1 MPGATISTTAT
12 RFSGCGKVPNAAALL
27 TCSRATKSG
36 NCWRRWSRGSES
48 WSCWMWHGTATERTF
63 RSQVEGRRFQQS
75 TTLGHSLD
83 RAAGRGALQNGGFT
97 ETRAASRSS
106 DQVPAQLESQNA
118 LSNTGE
124 LGVRQSPES
133 RKETILGTTASS
145 SSHPSRREK
154 AGHHEADW
162 VAYLSQNVLHI
173 AAGYRCRTQSH
184 AGTDAAFDDPRHSRH
199 LHPGRDHRKARCA
212 NRCGIAFRHQ

>member
-1 MPGATISTTAT
+1 MSSFSTDNIPTD
-12 RFSGCGKVPNAAALL
+12 SLL
-27 TCSRATKSG
+27 LLC
-36 NCWRRWSRGSES
+36 RGSES
-48 WSCWMWHGTATERTF
+48 WSCWMWQQDCDRANFSLSSGRT
-63 RSQVEGRRFQQS
+63 SIS
-75 TTLGHSLD
+75 AITTLGHSLD

-97 ETRAASRSS
+97 KTRAASRSS
-106 DQVPAQLESQNA
+106 DQFPAQLESQNA

-133 RKETILGTTASS
+133 RKEPVLGTTASS

-154 AGHHEADW
+154 AGHHQADW

-173 AAGYRCRTQSH
+173 AAGYRCRTQGH

-199 LHPGRDHRKARCA
+199 LHPGRDHREACCA
-212 NRCGIAFRHQ
+212 NRGGIAFRHQQEE

>member
-12 RFSGCGKVPNAAALL
+12 QFSGCGKVPNAAALL

-48 WSCWMWHGTATERTF
+48 WSCWMWQRDC
-63 RSQVEGRRFQQS
+63 
-75 TTLGHSLD
+75 D
-83 RAAGRGALQNGGFT
+83 RANFSLSSGRTSISRTNNSGSLARSCSRSWALQNGGFT
-97 ETRAASRSS
+97 KTRAASRSS
-106 DQVPAQLESQNA
+106 DQVPAQLESQNV

-133 RKETILGTTASS
+133 RKEPVLGTTASS

-173 AAGYRCRTQSH
+173 AAGYRCRTQGH

-199 LHPGRDHRKARCA
+199 HRKARCA
-212 NRCGIAFRHQ
+212 NRGGIAFRHQ